1 MDTIC
6 RSYGREGIAKALN
19 ANVYGNGTQAL
30 VLAHGFGSDQTEW
43 HYLVPYFAYFF
54 KVVVFD
60 MVFSANVNPK
70 FYDPNKY
77 SNFNEYAQ
85 DLVCLLDQ
93 LNVNNSI
100 YMGHSMSAMI
110 GCLAATKRPELFHH
124 LILLSGSP
132 RYLNTAGYNGG
143 FERWEVD
150 EIFKEMGENFTSWVQ
165 SFVPSAIGVNSTS
178 AISEFGH
185 SLGRMNP
192 KIALSVAKTV
202 FLSDLR
208 TLLPQVLHPSTII
221 QSEKD
226 RIVPESVAF
235 YMKSKLG
242 GHANVNILKT
252 QGHLPQLT
260 AYPLLLEVLKSV
272 LHINK

>member
-1 MDTIC
+1 M
-6 RSYGREGIAKALN
+6 
-19 ANVYGNGTQAL
+19 
-30 VLAHGFGSDQTEW
+30 
-43 HYLVPYFAYFF
+43 YF
-54 KVVVFD
+54 
-60 MVFSANVNPK
+60 
-70 FYDPNKY
+70 
-77 SNFNEYAQ
+77 
-85 DLVCLLDQ
+85 CLFCF
-93 LNVNNSI
+93 V
-100 YMGHSMSAMI
+100 G
-110 GCLAATKRPELFHH
+110 
-124 LILLSGSP
+124 